1 MLFRSLLIL
10 IKIKFFR
17 KILSGIQSLSKGF
30 EQETLVGNELKVLHR
45 CIGAQWLSGRVLDSR
60 SRGCMFEPHRRHC
73 FETVLE

>member
-17 KILSGIQSLSKGF
+17 KILSGTQSLSKGF
-30 EQETLVGNELKVLHR
+30 EQETLVGNELKVLRR
-45 CIGAQWLSGRVLDSR
+45 CMGAQWLSGRELDSR
-60 SRGCMFEPHRRHC
+60 LKGCVFQPHRRHC